1 MGHIQTETPYYQPNP
16 VAPQP
21 FDAQIPFPADPVF
34 AECDPLSQTCAA
46 AWGLRIVDSSNVT
59 IHGAGLYSFFQDYYQ
74 DCLATENCQDRILE
88 VTGSTGVVIFNLFTV
103 ATASIAVG
111 IE

>member
-1 MGHIQTETPYYQPNP
+1 MSHIQTETPYFQPNP

-21 FDAQIPFPADPVF
+21 FDTQVAFPADPSF
-34 AECDPLSQTCAA
+34 ANCATSSCAA
-46 AWGLRIVDSSNVT
+46 AWGLRIVNSANATV
-59 IHGAGLYSFFQDYYQ
+59 HGAGLYSFFQDFYQ
-74 DCLATENCQDRILE
+74 DCDSTENCQEKILE

-103 ATASIAVG
+103 ATVNIASG